1 MYCIKFAENYFSM
14 SMNQKFIDNWIT
26 QLKKTILPLL
36 IMSMLDKKEFY
47 GYLLIVRIKE
57 CTGYEV
63 SEGTI
68 YPILNRMKSDGL
80 VDSQWVEQKTG
91 IPRKYYKLTNE
102 GRKTLK
108 QLKLN
113 WKDAI
118 TEINKQ
124 FDYEKE

>member
-1 MYCIKFAENYFSM
+1 
-14 SMNQKFIDNWIT
+14 MNQKFIDNWIT

-36 IMSMLDKKEFY
+36 IMNMLDKDELY

-68 YPILNRMKSDGL
+68 YPILNRLKTDGW
-80 VDSQWVEQKTG
+80 VDHRWIEQQTG
-91 IPRKYYKLTNE
+91 IPRKYYKLTSE
-102 GRKTLK
+102 GKKILK
-108 QLKLN
+108 QLNLN
-113 WKDAI
+113 WKDVI

-124 FDYEKE
+124 IDYEKE

>member
-1 MYCIKFAENYFSM
+1 
-14 SMNQKFIDNWIT
+14 MNQKFIYNWIT

-36 IMSMLDKKEFY
+36 IMNMLDKGEFY

-68 YPILNRMKSDGL
+68 YPILNRMKTDGL
-80 VDSQWVEQKTG
+80 VDYRWVEQKAG
-91 IPRKYYKLTNE
+91 IPRKYYKLTSE
-102 GRKTLK
+102 GKKTLK
-108 QLKLN
+108 QLNLN
-113 WKDAI
+113 WKDVI

-124 FDYEKE
+124 IDYEKE